1 MMQDSRDKILLHH
14 LGRVR
19 ALKVD
24 VDAGMPL
31 GTLTI
36 TVSVSGNEL
45 PGLLQALGEHMQA
58 PPATARPGTFVS
70 IPPPLTPYPMPGEP
84 R

>member
-1 MMQDSRDKILLHH
+1 MTQELRDKILLHH

-24 VDAGMPL
+24 VDAGMSF

-36 TVSVSGNEL
+36 TVSVTGNEA
-45 PGLLQALGEHMQA
+45 PALLQALGEHIQA
-58 PPATARPGTFVS
+58 PPSPPKAGTFV
-70 IPPPLTPYPMPGEP
+70 PVEGLKFEP